1 MKKAAG
7 RQACRQRG
15 REGGREG
22 GRQAGRPAQ
31 THACFAC
38 LLAAAKRREC
48 A

>member
-7 RQACRQRG
+7 RQAGMQAA
-15 REGGREG
+15 REG